1 MAVKFYIDKRLNKE
15 GEAPIRCSV
24 SIQGKRLLTTTG
36 ASIKPEHWDNS
47 LQKVILSADG
57 KAVTNS
63 KGVTARQLN
72 ARLKEIDSYFSNLE
86 NQLWTSHEEVGDIK
100 AIFNS
105 QFGKLQTAPK
115 NSADDNNTF
124 FAIYDMFREEMAI
137 QKDWTHATQ
146 IKFSSLRKHLQD
158 YDSSACP

>member
-86 NQLWTSHEEVGDIK
+86 NQL
-100 AIFNS
+100 
-105 QFGKLQTAPK
+105 
-115 NSADDNNTF
+115 
-124 FAIYDMFREEMAI
+124 
-137 QKDWTHATQ
+137 
-146 IKFSSLRKHLQD
+146 
-158 YDSSACP
+158 